1 MPPDDPAAALLRLL
15 AHPDVASKRTIFEQY
30 DHMVGVRTVAP
41 PGTGAAVLRII
52 EASPMGLALVADG
65 NARWCATNPRA
76 GAALVVLEAA
86 ANLACAGA
94 EPVAV
99 TDCLNFGNP
108 ERPEVFWTFR
118 EAVDGIADACRALD
132 VPVIGGN
139 VSFYN
144 EAVANEAAIL
154 PTPIVGMVGI
164 IDDVSR
170 HTRPG
175 FVREGDLVVLLG
187 DGDAS
192 LEASLYRTEI
202 ERKAASAPQDPQ
214 VDRAAR
220 AIRCVRQAVRDG
232 LLASAH
238 DVSDGGTAVALAEAC
253 IQGQIGAAV
262 LMPDEWFGEGSGRFV
277 VSVEPG
283 RLAALETLAKKHDV
297 TLRVVGAVG
306 GTSLYICGPAASA
319 ADASRPP
326 AAGLAVSALTDA
338 WNCLE
343 V

>member
-1 MPPDDPAAALLRLL
+1 MARSALPDYEKRANELVGPEMARVLGLKGTRQLHNLRLAGMPARPVGNQVFYPVPAA
-15 AHPDVASKRTIFEQY
+15 
-30 DHMVGVRTVAP
+30 
-41 PGTGAAVLRII
+41 
-52 EASPMGLALVADG
+52 
-65 NARWCATNPRA
+65 
-76 GAALVVLEAA
+76 
-86 ANLACAGA
+86 
-94 EPVAV
+94 
-99 TDCLNFGNP
+99 
-108 ERPEVFWTFR
+108 
-118 EAVDGIADACRALD
+118 LD
-132 VPVIGGN
+132 W
-139 VSFYN
+139 YY
-144 EAVANEAAIL
+144 
-154 PTPIVGMVGI
+154 
-164 IDDVSR
+164 R
-170 HTRPG
+170 RK
-175 FVREGDLVVLLG
+175 LLG